1 MKAENVN
8 APKINITSTMTNNN
22 DDAKEDD
29 TMLSSSEIHVPYR
42 KQYDV
47 VTRWELVNKSTFR
60 EEEEEEEEKFNT
72 ITKQQDIEG
81 GGEKK
86 EKDHKVKKVLS
97 SAIGGGICELHIE
110 IPENISQVVIRSQVF
125 YQIF

>member
-1 MKAENVN
+1 MNV
-8 APKINITSTMTNNN
+8 PKINITSTMTNN

-29 TMLSSSEIHVPYR
+29 TMLSSSSEIHVPHR

-72 ITKQQDIEG
+72 ITKEQDMEG
-81 GGEKK
+81 GEKKK
-86 EKDHKVKKVLS
+86 EKDHKLKVFS

-110 IPENISQVVIRSQVF
+110 IPENISQVVIRSQVVF
-125 YQIF
+125 LSNF